1 MISIKKYSPKDK
13 ETLFV
18 LIEELQD
25 YLVQID
31 PLKRLRRLPGYNKK
45 YIENLLQKIKKQKG
59 AIFLAKDE
67 NIPLGF
73 IAGVVEKQDKDEL
86 LGCVPSRPGRI
97 LELIVSDKYRGKNV
111 GSLLMERV
119 EEYFHDE
126 GCTVLLVEVFEPNN
140 LAHNFYK
147 KLGYTDRS
155 IDMIKKFS

>member
-1 MISIKKYSPKDK
+1 MITIETYKPKDK

-31 PLKRLRRLPGYNKK
+31 PLKRLHRLPGYSKK
-45 YIENLLQKIKKQKG
+45 YIENLLNKIEKQKG
-59 AIFLAKDE
+59 VIFLAMDE

-86 LGCVPSRPGRI
+86 LGCVASKPGRI
-97 LELIVSDKYRGKNV
+97 LELIVSAMYRGKNV
-111 GSLLMERV
+111 GSVLMKRI
-119 EEYFHDE
+119 EEYFHEQECD
-126 GCTVLLVEVFEPNN
+126 VLLVEVFEPNN